1 MEALGKGIEE
11 WALYPVHAD
20 RESDGK
26 IWDYIPHLPAKERP
40 FRDLSRIRIVE
51 TIAETMKPG
60 VLNAMRTV
68 AAARMIA
75 APMMIGGG
83 TAAASCQG
91 IVIDARIMT
100 VNVDAG
106 TNAGD
111 FKKALREHQQEIG
124 RIVERAFE
132 QNKRSKF

>member
-1 MEALGKGIEE
+1 
-11 WALYPVHAD
+11 
-20 RESDGK
+20 
-26 IWDYIPHLPAKERP
+26 
-40 FRDLSRIRIVE
+40 
-51 TIAETMKPG
+51 
-60 VLNAMRTV
+60 MRTV
-68 AAARMIA
+68 AAATMIA

>member
-1 MEALGKGIEE
+1 LGLHTPFAGQGETVPRLEQDSDRLDDRGDDEAG
-11 WALYPVHAD
+11 A
-20 RESDGK
+20 
-26 IWDYIPHLPAKERP
+26 
-40 FRDLSRIRIVE
+40 
-51 TIAETMKPG
+51 